1 MTSRGAKTALTT
13 SKLQFG
19 GAKQGAI
26 VGRHGAARSR
36 MKRLAYWFYL
46 ASDDTEPYR
55 TTVGASF
62 ASRESFRDLAA
73 CVSTVL
79 DDGLAR
85 YHTACAAARQA
96 FQRDA
101 AAGYP
106 LGIRVAG
113 RA

>member
-13 SKLQFG
+13 SELQFG

-36 MKRLAYWFYL
+36 MKRLAYRFYL

-62 ASRESFRDLAA
+62 ASKGSSAHRGFWTGAVCRAPGWPL
-73 CVSTVL
+73 
-79 DDGLAR
+79 
-85 YHTACAAARQA
+85 TAC
-96 FQRDA
+96 
-101 AAGYP
+101 
-106 LGIRVAG
+106 
-113 RA
+113 